1 MLDSRLRRSA
11 SATIVTADKDNIRM
25 SFRNSRRDCAYPHF
39 RHQLYTDAGMMI
51 GVLEIMNE
59 LGQILDRVDIMMWRR
74 RNQPDTWRRVPH
86 LGDPGIDF
94 LAWQLAALTG
104 FGTLGHLDLQFLC

>member
-1 MLDSRLRRSA
+1 ML
-11 SATIVTADKDNIRM
+11 
-25 SFRNSRRDCAYPHF
+25 
-39 RHQLYTDAGMMI
+39 I

-59 LGQILDRVDIMMWRR
+59 LGQIFDRVDIMMWRR
-74 RNQPDTWRRVPH
+74 RNQADTWCRVPH

-104 FGTLGHLDLQFLC
+104 FGTLGHLDLQFLCLNQIITGHPKTPGGNLLNGAVLRIPILHQDIALRILATVASIALAAD